1 MDNQQVFL
9 GIKSKIS
16 VIIVNYRSWR
26 HLTNCLNSLNVIS
39 SDLFQLEVIVVDN
52 CSNDGILE
60 SFEQKYKK
68 VNFIKNSSNNGFA
81 NGCNLGA
88 KNSTGNYLLF
98 LNPDTIASKEALLE
112 MLNLSKNNDDYGIVS
127 CSQINPQ
134 GKKENEIRLFPS
146 LETLFGITRA
156 IYKKKHQKELNK
168 QFEKSKEIIFPD
180 WVSGSVIFMS
190 RPWFNKV
197 KGWNENFWMYFEDV
211 DLCKRITEASGKIVV
226 SRNAE
231 IIHNH
236 GGASRLNVNTAAI
249 TKTEVIISKHVYISL
264 HFKGV
269 NKFIALVLLVLTT
282 FVTKFIL
289 GILGILF
296 YPIPK
301 MRLHFLLL
309 GRILNYYVNALLHL
323 TWISKRSLNYSK

>member
-1 MDNQQVFL
+1 MENQQTFSD
-9 GIKSKIS
+9 IKSKIS
-16 VIIVNYRSWR
+16 VIIVNYRSWK

-39 SDLFQLEVIVVDN
+39 SDVFLLEVIVIDN
-52 CSNDGILE
+52 FSNDGLF
-60 SFEQKYKK
+60 SKYQQKYTA
-68 VNFIKNSSNNGFA
+68 VEFIENSGNNGFA

-190 RPWFNKV
+190 KSWFNKV

-236 GGASRLNVNTAAI
+236 GGASRLNIKTSVI
-249 TKTEVIISKHVYISL
+249 TKTEVIISKHVYINLHYKGFYKNVSL
-264 HFKGV
+264 F
-269 NKFIALVLLVLTT
+269 LLIFFTLLS
-282 FVTKFIL
+282 KLIL
-289 GILGILF
+289 GIFGLIF

-301 MRLHFLLL
+301 MRLQFYLC
-309 GRILNYYVNALLHL
+309 IKIINYYLQVIHIGG
-323 TWISKRSLNYSK
+323 WIIKK